1 MFKSYILVVKP
12 MLEIIK
18 SYLKNEHYYI
28 ILTEKSLLIKN
39 YKKIIN
45 ITDSEVIIELQGKTT
60 KIKGNNLSL
69 KKSIGKDL
77 EIKGIIESVKYL

>member
-60 KIKGNNLSL
+60 KIKGKNLSL